1 MIIINQDLVNRT
13 NHPAQK
19 KKRKKKKWGKWAAQK
34 EYKIVKIA
42 VKYLKKIVLFNFKE
56 NKKTSQTKKQRIGKT
71 KQMGKR
77 KLFF

>member
-1 MIIINQDLVNRT
+1 M
-13 NHPAQK
+13 
-19 KKRKKKKWGKWAAQK
+19 
-34 EYKIVKIA
+34 KIA